1 MCVLINFL
9 SISSWRDDEPVG
21 KEESER
27 WAEHEELCD
36 LEGEG
41 VAGWL
46 LLPEVVE
53 QLVPLLPAPARRAR
67 PIQTDIYDYMKDVPN
82 SLTFSFSGQL
92 LLKHGLHLQHFWYFL
107 IYTFLLN
114 YSLPG
119 AINVVFGVAV
129 ITSGAPNIR
138 VAAKRIVGQNGANW
152 ERGQSL
158 NKECQKSK
166 TPLSITH
173 PNQIERNCNF
183 AHKGNRLLM
192 Y

>member
-1 MCVLINFL
+1 M
-9 SISSWRDDEPVG
+9 
-21 KEESER
+21 
-27 WAEHEELCD
+27 
-36 LEGEG
+36 
-41 VAGWL
+41 AGWL

-138 VAAKRIVGQNGANW
+138 VAAKRIVGQNGAN
-152 ERGQSL
+152 
-158 NKECQKSK
+158 
-166 TPLSITH
+166 
-173 PNQIERNCNF
+173 
-183 AHKGNRLLM
+183 
-192 Y
+192 